1 MLIVGMLED
10 SRRMQRFTSQ
20 TSAPAT
26 DQVRVGAGLLPS
38 TLQLTL
44 ILSPGEADS
53 GAAAEWRIAGPRGIA
68 ATWPLSSVIC
78 HLSSVNCHLSSV
90 ICHL

>member
-1 MLIVGMLED
+1 MKFSMEILPE
-10 SRRMQRFTSQ
+10 SS
-20 TSAPAT
+20 PANPT
-26 DQVRVGAGLLPS
+26 PSLSQVRVGAGLLPS

-53 GAAAEWRIAGPRGIA
+53 GAAAERRIAGPRGIA

-78 HLSSVNCHLSSV
+78 DGVMPPTYN
-90 ICHL
+90 